1 MAPLWFTKPGHRTD
15 LSRKNLSASGSWPR
29 KTFAISPLRGGD
41 GFPVLRQARAQD
53 LLIPKE
59 SEGLRKLGPKN
70 FRHKSAARGGWLRR
84 PAEDWLTDLLIL
96 KESEGLGEL
105 GPKTCGISPL
115 RWGAARGWLY
125 SPGHRTYL
133 CRKNLEDLLK
143 NFQAGRCRAPAKN
156 LDKLIGN

>member
-1 MAPLWFTKPGHRTD
+1 M
-15 LSRKNLSASGSWPR
+15 
-29 KTFAISPLRGGD
+29 
-41 GFPVLRQARAQD
+41 LRQARAQD

-59 SEGLRKLGPKN
+59 SEGLRKLGPKNFRHKSAARGGWLRCGLPSHGTGLILKESECLRELCPKN